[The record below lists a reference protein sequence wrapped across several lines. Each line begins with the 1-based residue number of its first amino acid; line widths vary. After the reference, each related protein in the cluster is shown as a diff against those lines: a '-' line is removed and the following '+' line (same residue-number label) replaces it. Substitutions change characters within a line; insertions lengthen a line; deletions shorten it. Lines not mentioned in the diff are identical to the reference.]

1 MSLNKDRAPSGA
13 LSFFSVSVKHKTQ
26 RTMNQNKNQNNPEQ
40 ETKKLAF
47 LNIRGM
53 LLSYSNKEEREK
65 LLESIKEWEN

>member
-1 MSLNKDRAPSGA
+1 
-13 LSFFSVSVKHKTQ
+13 
-26 RTMNQNKNQNNPEQ
+26 MNQKQNKNNPETQ